1 MIAHRIS
8 NVFGEPHQ
16 LVCIFF
22 KILNMHKFELKKNWK
37 NWKTFNFWFFFL
49 WIIQKN
55 KILKAIH
62 IQAAPTQGDNLSP
75 ILANFQKVPI
85 APVLFLSMMLGKTE
99 RR

>member
-1 MIAHRIS
+1 MIAHRFS

-22 KILNMHKFELKKNWK
+22 KILNMHKFELKTIE
-37 NWKTFNFWFFFL
+37 KTEKLSIFGFL

-55 KILKAIH
+55 KILNAIH